1 MNPSLPGRRILLLHN
16 ELAPIVTLTSA
27 LEKAGFQVVEG
38 NLPDLALHE
47 LVHDPPCLILA
58 TEGAGGHSVETLA
71 RNLKHDA
78 FLGRLPLIV
87 FVRDTRLND
96 IDWGA
101 LGVDDFITIP
111 YRPEGVVHRVRLCL
125 SRLTRSLD
133 ANPLTRLPGNTTI
146 LFETTARIESGQPF
160 ALAYVDIDNF
170 KSFNDRYGYGRG
182 DEVLIVACR
191 ILTTVVG
198 ELAGAEGFVGHV
210 GGDDFVF
217 MSRPDMID
225 AICQTVI
232 KRFDLV
238 IPDFYDRDDRLKGY
252 IDSVDR
258 RGNKEQFPIM
268 SLSIAVVSNERCPI
282 AHPGDVSKIASEL
295 KKRAKALKG
304 SVYVKDERGQ
314 AIDSSCATVAQ
325 TQEDAAP
332 AHTEQK
338 F

>member
-1 MNPSLPGRRILLLHN
+1 MNHSTAGRKLLLLHN
-16 ELAPIVTLTSA
+16 ELTSTPAMTSA
-27 LEKAGFQVVEG
+27 LGKAGFQVVEG
-38 NLPDLALHE
+38 HLPDLALHE

-58 TEGAGGHSVETLA
+58 AEGTNGHSVETLT
-71 RNLKHDA
+71 RNLKLDA
-78 FLGRLPLIV
+78 FLGRLPLMV
-87 FVRDTRLND
+87 FVRDSRLND

-111 YRPEGVVHRVRLCL
+111 YRAEDVVHRIRLCL
-125 SRLTRSLD
+125 SRLSRSLD

-146 LFETTARIESGQPF
+146 LCETTSRIQSQQPF
-160 ALAYVDIDNF
+160 ALAYLDIDNF

-191 ILTTVVG
+191 ILTTVVD
-198 ELAGAEGFVGHV
+198 ELAGPEGFVGHV

-217 MSRPDMID
+217 MSRPDTID
-225 AICQTVI
+225 TICQTII

-238 IPDFYDRDDRLKGY
+238 IPDFYDREDRLKGY

-268 SLSIAVVSNERCPI
+268 SLSIAVVTNKRGPI

-304 SVYVKDERGQ
+304 SVYVKDQRGR
-314 AIDSSCATVAQ
+314 AIASSSTTTDPTMQDSNG
-325 TQEDAAP
+325 
-332 AHTEQK
+332 
-338 F
+338 

>member
-1 MNPSLPGRRILLLHN
+1 MNPSQPGRRILLLHN
-16 ELAPIVTLTSA
+16 EPASVLAST

-38 NLPDLALHE
+38 TLPDLAIHE

-71 RNLKHDA
+71 RNLKQDA

-87 FVRDTRLND
+87 FVRDSRLND

-111 YRPEGVVHRVRLCL
+111 YRAEDVVHRVRLCL

-146 LFETTARIESGQPF
+146 LFETTARIQSGQPF

-217 MSRPDMID
+217 MSRPDSID

-238 IPDFYDRDDRLKGY
+238 IPDFYDRDDRLQGY

-258 RGNKEQFPIM
+258 RGNKEQFPMM
-268 SLSIAVVSNERCPI
+268 SLSIAVVTNERCPI

-304 SVYVKDERGQ
+304 SVYVKDQRGQ
-314 AIDSSCATVAQ
+314 GIDASDESAEPTNEQDAPM
-325 TQEDAAP
+325 QEQ
-332 AHTEQK
+332 QK
-338 F
+338 L